1 MKNINY
7 GTVYQGSSPELIEL
21 YVLGY
26 DIQWFSEGYWLDIP
40 RYDDQDN
47 YHTVHRVTNT
57 KYQFRVKPK
66 VSFIFFHTDDQFKV
80 EDICAKITSVTS
92 MVFSYPEYKPS
103 GPYLM
108 LKVDS
113 KGKVLD
119 SYSSTTK
126 DVNHDDS
133 FFKYC

>member
-40 RYDDQDN
+40 PYRSKDN
-47 YHTVHRVTNT
+47 SDVYRVTNT
-57 KYQFRVKPK
+57 KYQFRVKLPC
-66 VSFIFFHTDDQFKV
+66 SFIFFHTDDNRFSKPKT
-80 EDICAKITSVTS
+80 ISLPT
-92 MVFSYPEYKPS
+92 FSYPESKPA
-103 GPYLM
+103 GPYVM
-108 LKVDS
+108 FKVNH
-113 KGKVLD
+113 KGVVID

-126 DVNHDDS
+126 HVNHDDS